1 MDSLLQ
7 TLMIAVVAIA
17 ILAVVVQ
24 WMAPSA
30 PGVNP
35 TVLPSVLASPSP
47 SATANAVADCWKK
60 FSQANASQNAAL
72 CESISCADVKAYC
85 KSFVGG
91 AVESCESAGS
101 LKDDCYSKI
110 AVELNISDA
119 CGRIADSDK
128 KNYCLGVTTQ
138 NSSYCFAL
146 KGPFANFSRDLCLNR
161 VAMVSRNYSLCSSI
175 ENENLRNACANA
187 G

>member
-7 TLMIAVVAIA
+7 TIVIAVVAIA
-17 ILAVVVQ
+17 VLAVVVQ
-24 WMAPSA
+24 WIAPSA
-30 PGVNP
+30 PGASP
-35 TVLPSVLASPSP
+35 TASPSVLASPSP

-72 CESISCADVKAYC
+72 CESISCVDIKAYC
-85 KSFVGG
+85 KSFVSGEI
-91 AVESCESAGS
+91 ESCESAGA

-119 CGRIADSDK
+119 CGRIADADK
-128 KNYCLGVTTQ
+128 KNYCLGVTAQ
-138 NSSYCFAL
+138 NSGYCFAL
-146 KGPFANFSRDLCLNR
+146 NGPFANFSRDLCLNR
-161 VAMVSRNYSLCSSI
+161 VALVTRNYSLCSSI

>member
-1 MDSLLQ
+1 MVSLLQ
-7 TLMIAVVAIA
+7 TIAAAVVAIV

-24 WMAPSA
+24 WIAPSS
-30 PGVNP
+30 PGTTATVSP
-35 TVLPSVLASPSP
+35 SVLPSPSP
-47 SATANAVADCWKK
+47 AATANAVAGCWTK

-72 CESISCADVKAYC
+72 CESISCTDIKAYC

-91 AVESCESAGS
+91 GVAECESAGA
-101 LKDDCYSKI
+101 LKDDCYSKV

-119 CGRIADSDK
+119 CVRIADADK

-138 NSSYCFAL
+138 NPGFCFAL
-146 KGPFANFSRDLCLNR
+146 NGPFANFSRDLCLNR
-161 VAMVSRNYSLCSSI
+161 VALVTRDYSLCASI
-175 ENENLRNACANA
+175 ENENLRDACANA